1 MRGDQRAYG
10 RQASAAQPDR
20 TQVRCISLDGDQESP
35 GPDPSA
41 TQDQGGQPDTAPQ
54 TTPGRF
60 RLGSRQARGAG
71 TAGGSARRV
80 GVALASR
87 TAGWMVA
94 AALAG
99 SLVTLLLEPA
109 RSAST
114 SNAAVQFRNT
124 GRIALAPARSAVAGS
139 GQNRAAVP
147 VPRRVYLAPAQPGQ
161 AYIVPARPGRA
172 YIVPAQPGQA
182 YLVPAPGPI
191 HQQMQPTAGGVWFAG
206 PPGQAMMPGCMAQ
219 LPPGG
224 LPPARAVPPAVF
236 RRLRL
241 HRQITVG
248 PGLRPGSIR
257 ISGRPI
263 MKALIGIPSPCSV
276 RLGMVPPPIAQRL
289 SAIPGRCGVRVQIGR
304 LIAPK
309 RVVFAKPGWLQI
321 RTGRL
326 RASWRVV
333 LMGPGGR
340 RAVAIPGC
348 VTLMPRPSAGS

>member
-1 MRGDQRAYG
+1 MRGNQRAYG
-10 RQASAAQPDR
+10 HRASAAQPDR
-20 TQVRCISLDGDQESP
+20 TQVRCISLDEDQESP

-124 GRIALAPARSAVAGS
+124 GRIAPAPARSAVAGS
-139 GQNRAAVP
+139 GQIGAAVP
-147 VPRRVYLAPAQPGQ
+147 VPRRVYLA
-161 AYIVPARPGRA
+161 
-172 YIVPAQPGQA
+172 PAQPGQA

-191 HQQMQPTAGGVWFAG
+191 HQQMQPAAGGVWFAG

-276 RLGMVPPPIAQRL
+276 RLGMVPPPIARRL

-304 LIAPK
+304 VIAPK

-321 RTGRL
+321 RTGRH

>member
-1 MRGDQRAYG
+1 MRGNQRAYG
-10 RQASAAQPDR
+10 HRASAAQPDR

-71 TAGGSARRV
+71 TAGGSAHRV

-114 SNAAVQFRNT
+114 SNAAVQFRNS
-124 GRIALAPARSAVAGS
+124 GRIAPAPARSAVAGP
-139 GQNRAAVP
+139 GQHSAAV
-147 VPRRVYLAPAQPGQ
+147 PAQPGQ
-161 AYIVPARPGRA
+161 AYLVPAQPGQA
-172 YIVPAQPGQA
+172 YLVPAQPGQAYLVPAQPGQA

-191 HQQMQPTAGGVWFAG
+191 HQQMQPAAGSVWFTG

-224 LPPARAVPPAVF
+224 LPPVF
-236 RRLRL
+236 RRLGM

-248 PGLRPGSIR
+248 PGLPPRSIR

-289 SAIPGRCGVRVQIGR
+289 SAIPGRCGVRIQIGR

-321 RTGRL
+321 RSGRL